1 MCMFEV
7 LKLIWVKWIGGSRL
21 SLMVTIWGVAFYS
34 LLLSIDIYPFIHTC
48 IHLTMLGS
56 AQGGIGLI
64 ECFVV
69 LALAVEHLNYSVQKK
84 KIWLRDPS
92 LRWYEWPFFLL
103 FQAPFPSQGYGHL
116 LLWFLMHVAI
126 HYFPPHYCLT
136 PTWLHTIV
144 FLNKNVSLTC
154 AFFLLIL
161 LTKEWGYSI
170 ASVL

>member
-69 LALAVEHLNYSVQKK
+69 LALAVEHLNYSVQTKNMAAGPITTL
-84 KIWLRDPS
+84 IWMTFLSTVSSTLPFTRLRPS
-92 LRWYEWPFFLL
+92 
-103 FQAPFPSQGYGHL
+103 APLVPYACGHSL
-116 LLWFLMHVAI
+116 
-126 HYFPPHYCLT
+126 FPP
-136 PTWLHTIV
+136 
-144 FLNKNVSLTC
+144 
-154 AFFLLIL
+154 ALLS
-161 LTKEWGYSI
+161 YPHMAPHNCFS
-170 ASVL
+170 